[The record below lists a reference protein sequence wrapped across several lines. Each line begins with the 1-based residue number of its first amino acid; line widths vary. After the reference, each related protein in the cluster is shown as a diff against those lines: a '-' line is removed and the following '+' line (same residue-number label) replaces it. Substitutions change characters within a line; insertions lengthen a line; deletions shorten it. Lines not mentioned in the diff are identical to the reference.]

1 MEFQTDSVEAV
12 DIPPDLQLELNSA
25 RSIDSIPSLRS
36 SQKHASSFDASKFH
50 ALPDGLSA
58 SSSSID
64 SLNMLVERQRMRQ
77 LNHPQ
82 HQEHMTDAQGLV
94 QQADVKETN
103 EIFLKYDPISKR
115 KVLNT
120 YEIIKELG
128 LGQHGK
134 VKLARDLLTKQLVAI
149 KIVDRH
155 EKKERK
161 FFRIKKTNS
170 LTQSDKIKREI
181 AIMKKCHYKH
191 VVRLIEV
198 LDDSKSRKIYLVL
211 EYCSKGEVKWCPR
224 DQMETEAHGPPLL
237 SFQRTREIIRGV
249 VLGLEYLHYQ
259 GVIHR
264 DIKPANLLISGDG
277 TVKISDFGV
286 SLAATG
292 SNSNESMESVD
303 ELELAKTAGTPAFF
317 APEICL
323 GNEAF
328 ERYNLKREELF
339 KGSSISF
346 MIDIWALGVT
356 LYCLLFGMLPFI
368 SDYELELFEKIVN
381 QPVGFPTYEEIKSNG
396 ISAVSCQEEYEAA
409 KDIVNKLLEKNPMK
423 RICIPEIK
431 KHPMICWDFQ
441 HLSSTDDEHIAS
453 KLEEIKE
460 FQSNKEQLFKQIS
473 VSKRELKNAVLG
485 VGKKIK
491 ESVFNTLPLNRR
503 TSSKG
508 ESESVSTLHS
518 DFDPKSAKYSDSSF
532 IVSEGS
538 VVSNLGDVSAAAQYN
553 NDKNIDEIDNKD
565 NDKQTRNAISLK
577 SNNPELFKKG
587 YSICNGND
595 NNDNEMTKE
604 ASQREMFEQELQKFD
619 DKHDPKTI
627 VNLPINSS
635 FASLDSFYI
644 DNYAMSNVGS
654 NYDMGNRDSKITSS
668 IFARPPSV
676 SAIYPPPGGRRQNS
690 NTIGNRLRNSSSRL
704 DFFNSGI
711 QSTRN
716 ERAPYNSSRAL
727 QHSGRSGTDI
737 TLQHPSVGSSM
748 SFGGKVIRKQAFHKP
763 NEDNHSPST
772 RNETESRKPATS
784 NHQKVHNSKDNVK
797 NFQIKRGNF
806 FSSFNGQDEET
817 SHSSDASSSG
827 SSSYS
832 SSSESDS
839 EGSNTESLPFE
850 FGVDSSNGSVVSMRE
865 MTGLDQVRP
874 FVEVHSPRHASRK
887 GSLDNGR
894 QNKRN
899 IGIQDDDENDDLVLS
914 MGSAGRQ
921 RRQDSSQT
929 SGSSAGSSRR
939 NTLPYLYQGRGS
951 DGAPAVDSVC
961 TITPGNLTTITPHS
975 WASGRQ
981 RSEEAP
987 AELLNSSSKS
997 SLSSGNANISHV
1009 SIHPSSTSNPQY
1021 SNPAS
1026 TCGSLLLPLSNVKP
1040 TTQASNVDGILS
1052 KGRHQERFHDNS
1064 RKLLKTV
1071 LITSAEADR
1080 RQSVPS
1086 LTPSAQSSQR
1096 IPSSRIN
1103 DTSVY
1108 TTAAPTHEQHHLE
1121 GRPSRNV
1128 FHEPPGKN
1136 EIRRSRSITIAELRK
1151 KKP

>member
-25 RSIDSIPSLRS
+25 RSIDSLPSLRS
-36 SQKHASSFDASKFH
+36 TGKQVSSFNVSNFQT
-50 ALPDGLSA
+50 LPDGLSA

-64 SLNMLVERQRMRQ
+64 SLNMLVEKQRMRQ

-82 HQEHMTDAQGLV
+82 HQEHISDPQGL
-94 QQADVKETN
+94 QADVKETN

-155 EKKERK
+155 EKKEHK

-191 VVRLIEV
+191 VVKLIEV

-292 SNSNESMESVD
+292 SDSNESMESVD

-328 ERYNLKREELF
+328 EKYNLKREELF

-381 QPVGFPTYEEIKSNG
+381 QPVGFPTYEEIKNNG

-409 KDIVNKLLEKNPMK
+409 KDILNKLLEKNPMK

-431 KHPMICWDFQ
+431 KHPMVCWDFD
-441 HLSSTDDEHIAS
+441 HLSSTDNNHIAA

-460 FQSNKEQLFKQIS
+460 FQSNKEQQFKQIL
-473 VSKRELKNAVLG
+473 VSKRELKHAVLG

-491 ESVFNTLPLNRR
+491 ESVFNNLPVNRR
-503 TSSKG
+503 SSKG
-508 ESESVSTLHS
+508 ESGSVSTVAS
-518 DFDPKSAKYSDSSF
+518 DINSKPASVKCNDSSF

-538 VVSNLGDVSAAAQYN
+538 IVSNLGDVSTVAQYN
-553 NDKNIDEIDNKD
+553 NDKNYDENDNKN
-565 NDKQTRNAISLK
+565 NDKKTNNAISSK
-577 SNNPELFKKG
+577 SNGPELFKKG
-587 YSICNGND
+587 YSICNDND

-604 ASQREMFEQELQKFD
+604 ASQREIFEQELQKFD
-619 DKHDPKTI
+619 NKHDPKTI

-644 DNYAMSNVGS
+644 DNYAMSKVGS
-654 NYDMGNRDSKITSS
+654 TPDTGNRDPRIASS
-668 IFARPPSV
+668 IFARPPSA
-676 SAIYPPPGGRRQNS
+676 SAILPPCGGRRKNS
-690 NTIGNRLRNSSSRL
+690 NTIGNRMRNSSSRL
-704 DFFNSGI
+704 DYFNSGI

-716 ERAPYNSSRAL
+716 ERVPYNQSRGI
-727 QHSGRSGTDI
+727 QRSGRSGTDV
-737 TLQHPSVGSSM
+737 TLQRPSVGSNM
-748 SFGGKVIRKQAFHKP
+748 SFAGKMNGKQTLNKQ
-763 NEDNHSPST
+763 NEDNRNSFI
-772 RNETESRKPATS
+772 RNETESGKPATS
-784 NHQKVHNSKDNVK
+784 VHRRAENSKDNAK

-806 FSSFNGQDEET
+806 FSSFDGQDET
-817 SHSSDASSSG
+817 SHSDTSSSG
-827 SSSYS
+827 SSTYS

-839 EGSNTESLPFE
+839 ESSYAESLPFE
-850 FGVDSSNGSVVSMRE
+850 FGVDSSTGSVVSMRE
-865 MTGLDQVRP
+865 MSGLDQVRP
-874 FVEVHSPRHASRK
+874 FMEVHSPRHVSRK

-894 QNKRN
+894 KSERP
-899 IGIQDDDENDDLVLS
+899 IGVRDDDDDENDELVLT
-914 MGSAGRQ
+914 MGSAGHQ
-921 RRQDSSQT
+921 RRQGSSHT

-939 NTLPYLYQGRGS
+939 NTLPYLYRGS
-951 DGAPAVDSVC
+951 DGAPAIDSVC
-961 TITPGNLTTITPHS
+961 TITPGNVTTINPPG
-975 WASGRQ
+975 WASGQQ
-981 RSEEAP
+981 RSGEAP
-987 AELLNSSSKS
+987 AEPLNSSSKS
-997 SLSSGNANISHV
+997 SLSSDNANISHV
-1009 SIHPSSTSNPQY
+1009 SIHPSSLHYSSPGSTS
-1021 SNPAS
+1021 
-1026 TCGSLLLPLSNVKP
+1026 GSLLLPLSNVKP

-1071 LITSAEADR
+1071 LITSAESDR

-1086 LTPSAQSSQR
+1086 LTPPARSSQR
-1096 IPSSRIN
+1096 TPSSRIN
-1103 DTSVY
+1103 GASVGA
-1108 TTAAPTHEQHHLE
+1108 TPHTHEQRYVD
-1121 GRPSRNV
+1121 GRPSRSAV
-1128 FHEPPGKN
+1128 REATSKN
-1136 EIRRSRSITIAELRK
+1136 EIRRSRSITIAELCK
-1151 KKP
+1151 NKP